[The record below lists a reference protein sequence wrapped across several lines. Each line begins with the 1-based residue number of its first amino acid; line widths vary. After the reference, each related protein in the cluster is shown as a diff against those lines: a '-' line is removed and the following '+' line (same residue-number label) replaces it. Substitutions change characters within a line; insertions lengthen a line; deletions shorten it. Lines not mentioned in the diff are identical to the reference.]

1 MSGWCAVGPLGRFP
15 LGEALGI
22 RADGCA
28 IVVTREAGPDGAEDS
43 VHAAL
48 DECPHLGLA
57 LAGGLVR
64 RGRLACPHHAYTY
77 DLETGTRLVSGPSV
91 NGPAT
96 STLDDTHRLDL
107 LPARIV
113 DGHVEVQLA

>member
-1 MSGWCAVGPLGRFP
+1 VTGWCDVGPLERFP

-28 IVVTREAGPDGAEDS
+28 IVVTREARPDGAGDS

-77 DLETGTRLVSGPSV
+77 DLGTGMRLVSGPSV
-91 NGPAT
+91 TGPAT
-96 STLDDTHRLDL
+96 ATLDDTHRLDL
-107 LPARIV
+107 LPARV
-113 DGHVEVQLA
+113 VAGHVEVQLG